1 MVLHWTDPEL
11 TSIPENLTY
20 PLPCPWPHTASARD
34 EGRRGSATPTCEIE
48 EASVNSKERVRAALA
63 REMPDRIPAGEF
75 AIDFDTAQRILG
87 HETYL
92 RAKAKSQI
100 AFWEGRRDEVVQS
113 WKEDS
118 VELYR
123 KLDVYDVVNVNAMA
137 FGTVPPKGYRPEA
150 PEKIADGTWR
160 DREGRVYRLSDVTM
174 DISIVEDPGE
184 WEREIGIPGGGTGD
198 AVADNAAEV
207 ETPDPSI
214 FEVVDH
220 VIAELGKDRYILWA
234 AGDESEL
241 PFFTGTNSPLSER
254 SLCEYALQPE
264 LALAVA
270 KEQFRRACAR
280 DRDMIRPGQDAVMW
294 AQDFA
299 YKTGPMISPDMFRRY
314 VTDFA
319 KERVR
324 ILKEEFGLPVFKH
337 ACGNNSALM
346 DQFLEIGYACYQS
359 IQPTAGMDLAE
370 VKSKYGDRLCL
381 WGGIPVEHLVD
392 GTMEEIRA
400 DVRKAVAAG
409 KTPASGGSCGPDGRP
424 GGVDGRPGGYIFG
437 SSHSIAV
444 GTKYDNFMAMLD
456 EFDRN
461 RDC

>member
-1 MVLHWTDPEL
+1 M
-11 TSIPENLTY
+11 
-20 PLPCPWPHTASARD
+20 
-34 EGRRGSATPTCEIE
+34 
-48 EASVNSKERVRAALA
+48 NSKERVRAALA
-63 REMPDRIPAGEF
+63 HEQPDRIPAGEF
-75 AIDFDTAQRILG
+75 AIDFDTAERILG

-123 KLDVYDVVNVNAMA
+123 KLGVYDIVNVNAMA

-150 PEKIADGTWR
+150 PAKIAEGTWR
-160 DREGRVYRLSDVTM
+160 DREGRVYRLSEATM

-184 WEREIGIPGGGTGD
+184 WEREIGVPGGMPASVSAHGTVAESD
-198 AVADNAAEV
+198 LSAVEA
-207 ETPDPSI
+207 PDPSI

-220 VIAELGKDRYILWA
+220 VIRELGADRYILWA

-254 SLCEYALQPE
+254 SLCEYALQPD

-270 KEQFRRACAR
+270 REQFRRACAR
-280 DRDMIRPGQDAVMW
+280 DRAMIRPGQDAVMW

-319 KERVR
+319 KKRVR
-324 ILKEEFGLPVFKH
+324 ILAEEYGLPVFKH
-337 ACGNNSALM
+337 ACGNNTELM
-346 DQFLEIGYACYQS
+346 DQFAEIGYACYQS
-359 IQPTAGMDLAE
+359 IQPTAGMDLAG
-370 VKSKYGDRLCL
+370 VRAAYGDRISQ
-381 WGGIPVEHLVD
+381 WGGLPVEHLVD
-392 GTMEEIRA
+392 GSMEEVRA
-400 DVRKAVAAG
+400 DVRAALAAG
-409 KTPASGGSCGPDGRP
+409 KTPGP
-424 GGVDGRPGGYIFG
+424 DGRPGGYIFG
-437 SSHSIAV
+437 SSHSVAV
-444 GTKYDNFMAMLD
+444 GTKHDNFMAMLD
-456 EFDRN
+456 EFDRL
-461 RDC
+461 RDY

>member
-1 MVLHWTDPEL
+1 MD
-11 TSIPENLTY
+11 S
-20 PLPCPWPHTASARD
+20 RQ
-34 EGRRGSATPTCEIE
+34 
-48 EASVNSKERVRAALA
+48 RVRAALA
-63 REMPDRIPAGEF
+63 REVPDRIPAGEF
-75 AIDFDTAQRILG
+75 AIDFDTAQKILG

-123 KLDVYDVVNVNAMA
+123 KLGVYDIVNVNAMA

-150 PEKIADGTWR
+150 PEELAEGLWR
-160 DREGRVYRLSDVTM
+160 DREGRVYRLSDATM

-184 WEREIGIPGGGTGD
+184 WERDIGLEGD
-198 AVADNAAEV
+198 SLSGEGLAAVE
-207 ETPDPSI
+207 EPDPSI

-220 VIAELGKDRYILWA
+220 VIAELGADRYILWA

-241 PFFTGTNSPLSER
+241 PFFRNTNSPLSER

-270 KEQFRRACAR
+270 REQFRRACAR
-280 DRDMIRPGQDAVMW
+280 ARAMIRPGQDAVMW

-299 YKTGPMISPDMFRRY
+299 YKTGPMISPAMFRRY
-314 VTDFA
+314 VTEFQ

-324 ILKEEFGLPVFKH
+324 ILERDFRMPVFKH
-337 ACGNNSALM
+337 ACGNNTALM
-346 DQFLEIGYACYQS
+346 DQFVEIGYACYQS

-370 VKSKYGDRLCL
+370 VKAAWGDRICL
-381 WGGIPVEHLVD
+381 WGGIAVEDLV
-392 GTMEEIRA
+392 GGSMAEVRA
-400 DVRKAVAAG
+400 DVRRAVAAG
-409 KTPASGGSCGPDGRP
+409 KKPGP
-424 GGVDGRPGGYIFG
+424 DGRPGGYIFG

-456 EFDRN
+456 EFDRE